1 MSRASSWLRRQLLRR
16 YHRRPVHKENPMPR
30 LHTAALSILVGL
42 TAILSPAF
50 AHHSG
55 AMFDITKKV
64 DVSGTIVD
72 FNWSNP
78 HANFKVSVDKPGGT
92 AEIWAV
98 EMNSPNNLVRDG
110 WKRTTL
116 KPGDK
121 VTVTVRPLRD
131 GTPGG
136 QYVSIVLADGTVLGG
151 EQQR

>member
-1 MSRASSWLRRQLLRR
+1 M
-16 YHRRPVHKENPMPR
+16 HRI
-30 LHTAALSILVGL
+30 HTAAFSILVGL
-42 TAILSPAF
+42 AASVSPAF

-55 AMFDITKKV
+55 AMFDTARKV
-64 DVSGTIVD
+64 DISGTIID

-78 HANFKVSVDKPGGT
+78 HANFKVNVDKPGGSP
-92 AEIWAV
+92 EVWAV

-136 QYVSIVLADGTVLGG
+136 QYVSIVLADGKVLGG

>member
-1 MSRASSWLRRQLLRR
+1 MHALRRISVPVLGAVLLAG
-16 YHRRPVHKENPMPR
+16 
-30 LHTAALSILVGL
+30 LIGLSS
-42 TAILSPAF
+42 AAF

-55 AMFDITKKV
+55 AMFDTAKKV
-64 DVSGTIVD
+64 DVSGTIID

-78 HANFKVSVDKPGGT
+78 HANFKVNVDKPGGVS
-92 AEIWAV
+92 EVWAV

-116 KPGDK
+116 KTGDK

-136 QYVSIVLADGTVLGG
+136 QYVSIVLADGKVLGG

>member
-1 MSRASSWLRRQLLRR
+1 MRRSALAAFS
-16 YHRRPVHKENPMPR
+16 
-30 LHTAALSILVGL
+30 AALLIGLLVN
-42 TAILSPAF
+42 ASPVL

-55 AMFDITKKV
+55 AMFDTSRKV
-64 DVSGTIVD
+64 DISGTIID
-72 FNWSNP
+72 FNWSDA
-78 HANFKVSVDKPGGT
+78 HANFKVSIDKAGGGT
-92 AEIWAV
+92 EVWAV

-136 QYVSIVLADGTVLGG
+136 QYVSIVLADGKVLGG

>member
-1 MSRASSWLRRQLLRR
+1 MRPMRRISICVLG
-16 YHRRPVHKENPMPR
+16 
-30 LHTAALSILVGL
+30 AALLAGL
-42 TAILSPAF
+42 MGLSGLAF

-55 AMFDITKKV
+55 AMFDTAKKV

-78 HANFKVSVDKPGGT
+78 HANFKVNVEKPGGGS
-92 AEIWAV
+92 EVWAV

-116 KPGDK
+116 KAGDK

-136 QYVSIVLADGTVLGG
+136 QYVSIVLADGKVLGG